1 MNDIVQKIQQAMNII
16 ASVKPRVDQ
25 VNEVTLPLVNAV
37 NLLADARDRLQK
49 QEAEKKEP
57 EAPHP
62 SPQGEG

>member
-1 MNDIVQKIQQAMNII
+1 MNEIIQKIQQAMNII

-49 QEAEKKEP
+49 QETEKKET

-62 SPQGEG
+62 SPQGED